1 MLFRTKVLC
10 SVASVALLC
19 KLPQFHTN
27 LKNVPF
33 AMNKKNGIGQSKP
46 KQSWRQAESAPEMP
60 VGRAYA
66 VESLAVG
73 KVLQVRCTKSD
84 LKI

>member
-1 MLFRTKVLC
+1 
-10 SVASVALLC
+10 
-19 KLPQFHTN
+19 
-27 LKNVPF
+27 
-33 AMNKKNGIGQSKP
+33 MNKKNGIGQSKP